1 METKI
6 YLDRTEA
13 AAWLTARGLRFSAST
28 LQKLVTVGGGPVYH
42 RFGRRAVY
50 KVSDLT
56 TWVNEKLSAPRRS
69 SSGQRGGA

>member
-28 LQKLVTVGGGPVYH
+28 LQKLVTVGGGPIYR

-50 KVSDLT
+50 QVSDLED
-56 TWVNEKLSAPRRS
+56 WANERLSVPRRS
-69 SSGQRGGA
+69 SFGQRGAA